1 MKCIF
6 ILLLSGLLSN
16 TIQGQTEALPKPSG
30 KHSIGVTYLS
40 FTDDSRK
47 ELFDNSHQNN
57 REITVKIW
65 YPSDNESNPE
75 PYFLGAESE
84 FAMKYLQFP

>member
-16 TIQGQTEALPKPSG
+16 TIQGQTEALPKPTG

-40 FTDDSRK
+40 FTDDNRK
-47 ELFDNSHQNN
+47 ELFDIIRKVTGKLQL
-57 REITVKIW
+57 RYGILQIM
-65 YPSDNESNPE
+65 NPILSLI
-75 PYFLGAESE
+75 F
-84 FAMKYLQFP
+84 